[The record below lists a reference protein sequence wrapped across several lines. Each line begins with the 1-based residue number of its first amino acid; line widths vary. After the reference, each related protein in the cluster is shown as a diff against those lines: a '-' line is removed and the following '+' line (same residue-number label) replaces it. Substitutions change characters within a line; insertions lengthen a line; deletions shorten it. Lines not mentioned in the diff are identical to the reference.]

1 MVNDNMK
8 LTGKLNIRVTG
19 EDGTTKTDTTINNL
33 VVTAGQEWVADLM
46 QAGTGTPMSHMAV
59 GTGTN
64 AAAAGDTA
72 LQTEAARV
80 ALSVAGGTRTGA
92 SIEFVGV
99 YPAGTGTGSLT
110 EAGIFNATPAGT
122 MLART
127 VFTAIA
133 KGASD
138 SLTITW
144 TVSVG

>member
-8 LTGKLNIRVTG
+8 LTGKLNIKVTN
-19 EDGTTKTDTTINNL
+19 EDGVITTDTTINNL
-33 VVTAGQEWVADLM
+33 VVTAGKEWVATLM
-46 QAGTGTPMSHMAV
+46 QSGTGTAMSHMAV
-59 GTGTN
+59 GTGAN
-64 AAAAGDTA
+64 AANAADTA

-92 SIEFVGV
+92 SIAYVGV
-99 YPAGTGTGSLT
+99 YPAGTGTATLT

-133 KGASD
+133 KGAAD

-144 TVSVG
+144 TVTVG

>member
-8 LTGKLNIRVTG
+8 LTGRLNLKVTDENG
-19 EDGTTKTDTTINNL
+19 NLKEDVTVNNL
-33 VVTAGQEWVADLM
+33 VVTAGKEWVADLM
-46 QAGTGTPMSHMAV
+46 QGGTGTPMSHMAV
-59 GTGTN
+59 GTGAT
-64 AAAAGDTA
+64 AADAADTA
-72 LQTEAARV
+72 LETEAARV

-99 YPAGTGTGSLT
+99 YPAGTGTASLT